1 MFVVLACLQPL
12 LLPGRTGANAPAGP
26 APNNSSLAMPSE
38 GSEKAMGAGALGSRR
53 AEEGVAPT
61 LGPPLA
67 SDVAA
72 TVPIAAPPS
81 PGRIEEVTAG
91 TSAGTTPDIAGAL
104 AELGGAAQKQ
114 ERERQQAGIVAGGA
128 PELVH
133 GGASSNRAGDV
144 ELGTDSVGSR
154 EGPTDTAAAPASNMG
169 SRRGGPSLHQQ
180 EVQTVEMSSSAK
192 PTEIA
197 ASPRPSL
204 LQPGP
209 NSPVTRQA
217 AEAQP
222 NLSGAPGEGG
232 GRLSEGKPWGGTSE
246 RELLVGAALH
256 GGATSSGE
264 CPPPVRPPLK
274 VFMYELPQKFNF
286 GLFTKDPL
294 GPDGQRVWS
303 GTSVPSW
310 PSRGGLRYQHSI
322 TYFLMADLVT
332 PPHQRAAGSA
342 AVRVL
347 EPAEADVFFV
357 PFFASLSFN
366 TFGRSMKDPE
376 ALKDKALQEELVK
389 FLKAS
394 PWWRRSGGR
403 DHVLVVTHPN
413 AFRFARNSL
422 RSAMFIL
429 ADFGRYSKE
438 VARLS
443 KDVIAPYAHMD
454 GWVRKGIQKVVEGEE
469 GVHFAGGRASARGIE
484 LATRGMRSSKF
495 CLHPAGDT
503 PSSCRLFD
511 AIVSHCVP
519 VVVSDKLELPFE
531 SELDYRNF
539 TVFLSHQDS
548 VKKGSLLDL
557 LRGYSK
563 SKWLV
568 MWRRL
573 REVQSHFEYQVP
585 SVPGD
590 ATNML
595 WRQVQDKVPM
605 IRLAI
610 NRSKRLVIPDWLKLY
625 R

>member
-376 ALKDKALQEELVK
+376 ALKDKALQVQQGVGTGPASAGNGAWKCAGARWPADCPKLWSW
-389 FLKAS
+389 LWRPKAS
-394 PWWRRSGGR
+394 EAEGGLIATPLTFSQPLRAGRHSWRAPSTIGFARSTTAALGSLWFGRWSTCSRGTKLMHLAHFGGLGRRS
-403 DHVLVVTHPN
+403 
-413 AFRFARNSL
+413 
-422 RSAMFIL
+422 
-429 ADFGRYSKE
+429 
-438 VARLS
+438 
-443 KDVIAPYAHMD
+443 
-454 GWVRKGIQKVVEGEE
+454 W
-469 GVHFAGGRASARGIE
+469 
-484 LATRGMRSSKF
+484 SS
-495 CLHPAGDT
+495 
-503 PSSCRLFD
+503 S
-511 AIVSHCVP
+511 
-519 VVVSDKLELPFE
+519 
-531 SELDYRNF
+531 
-539 TVFLSHQDS
+539 
-548 VKKGSLLDL
+548 
-557 LRGYSK
+557 
-563 SKWLV
+563 
-568 MWRRL
+568 
-573 REVQSHFEYQVP
+573 
-585 SVPGD
+585 
-590 ATNML
+590 
-595 WRQVQDKVPM
+595 
-605 IRLAI
+605 
-610 NRSKRLVIPDWLKLY
+610 
-625 R
+625 